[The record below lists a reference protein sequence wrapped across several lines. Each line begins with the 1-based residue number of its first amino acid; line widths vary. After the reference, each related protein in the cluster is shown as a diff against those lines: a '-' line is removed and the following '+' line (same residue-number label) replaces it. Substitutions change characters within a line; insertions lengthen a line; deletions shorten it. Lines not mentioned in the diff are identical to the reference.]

1 MKKMS
6 EYAMAYVGVSFKL
19 VDSYYFP
26 NLNENVNKS
35 NYSKVRFD
43 TVPVSGHPS
52 LLSRATFFCLFFVF
66 VFSGSIFWFI
76 NVFVPSLPQ
85 SKAINFALVLCL
97 PFVMATCSV
106 AMVTSF
112 PA

>member
-35 NYSKVRFD
+35 NYSKVIFE

-52 LLSRATFFCLFFVF
+52 LQSRATCTFFFSFF
-66 VFSGSIFWFI
+66 WEH
-76 NVFVPSLPQ
+76 L
-85 SKAINFALVLCL
+85 LVY
-97 PFVMATCSV
+97 
-106 AMVTSF
+106 
-112 PA
+112 

>member
-35 NYSKVRFD
+35 NYSKVIFE
-43 TVPVSGHPS
+43 TVPVSGNPS
-52 LLSRATFFCLFFVF
+52 LLSRATFFCFFFVF
-66 VFSGSIFWFI
+66 FFWEH
-76 NVFVPSLPQ
+76 L
-85 SKAINFALVLCL
+85 LVY
-97 PFVMATCSV
+97 
-106 AMVTSF
+106 
-112 PA
+112 